1 MQLLLEAHADEEGP
15 TDAEADSILKPTQ
28 LDKKTLTDSE
38 IVGVSIELSLLV
50 SREQIASP
58 TGVVV

>member
-15 TDAEADSILKPTQ
+15 TDAEADSILKPAQ

-38 IVGVSIELSLLV
+38 IVGVSVEFIL
-50 SREQIASP
+50 A
-58 TGVVV
+58 G